1 MRQLEIKENNLKKSK
16 EDSSNSNPSMTTNY
30 NSDARFEAI
39 FNSEDAL
46 KLFKPYDS
54 NKDYRKSI
62 LKL

>member
-1 MRQLEIKENNLKKSK
+1 MRQLEIKENNFKKSK

-46 KLFKPYDS
+46 KLCKY
-54 NKDYRKSI
+54 I
-62 LKL
+62 LF